1 MGYAT
6 GMTGKGDTPPG
17 SDVRFHP
24 VAVHRRVR
32 FPPPPGNG
40 MTAEAVLTE
49 GKATMAESYNGYCV
63 KCKDKRDF
71 DGDIA
76 ETNGRRM
83 AKGTC
88 PVCGTRMNRIL
99 GKA

>member
-1 MGYAT
+1 MLIRNA
-6 GMTGKGDTPPG
+6 DTRG
-17 SDVRFHP
+17 SHVRLHP
-24 VAVHRRVR
+24 VGVRRRVR
-32 FPPPPGNG
+32 FPPTP
-40 MTAEAVLTE
+40 TE
-49 GKATMAESYNGYCV
+49 GIHGRPVMRKGQAKQMAESYNGYCV

>member
-1 MGYAT
+1 MATPADRTFDFTGLRCTAGYGLHTPGRA
-6 GMTGKGDTPPG
+6 GIARRAVVRKGK
-17 SDVRFHP
+17 S
-24 VAVHRRVR
+24 
-32 FPPPPGNG
+32 
-40 MTAEAVLTE
+40 
-49 GKATMAESYNGYCV
+49 TMADSYNGYCV

-99 GKA
+99 GKT

>member
-1 MGYAT
+1 
-6 GMTGKGDTPPG
+6 
-17 SDVRFHP
+17 
-24 VAVHRRVR
+24 
-32 FPPPPGNG
+32 
-40 MTAEAVLTE
+40 
-49 GKATMAESYNGYCV
+49 MAESYNGYCV

-88 PVCGTRMNRIL
+88 PVCGTRMNRIPGQSL
-99 GKA
+99 TSLPGVAGRRRPGTRRRPYVARNGQRPPEDDVAFHRDDCRPSR

>member
-1 MGYAT
+1 
-6 GMTGKGDTPPG
+6 
-17 SDVRFHP
+17 
-24 VAVHRRVR
+24 
-32 FPPPPGNG
+32 
-40 MTAEAVLTE
+40 
-49 GKATMAESYNGYCV
+49 MADSYNGYCV
-63 KCKDKRDF
+63 KCKDTRDL

-88 PVCGTRMNRIL
+88 PVCGTRMNRIQ

>member
-1 MGYAT
+1 MAT
-6 GMTGKGDTPPG
+6 PADRTFDFTGP
-17 SDVRFHP
+17 R
-24 VAVHRRVR
+24 VHRRVR
-32 FPPPPGNG
+32 SSHAGRAG
-40 MTAEAVLTE
+40 IARRAVVRK
-49 GKATMAESYNGYCV
+49 GKPTMAESYNGYCV

-99 GKA
+99 GKT

>member
-1 MGYAT
+1 MSGN
-6 GMTGKGDTPPG
+6 GDTPADRTFDFTGLRCTVGYGLPTSTAG
-17 SDVRFHP
+17 
-24 VAVHRRVR
+24 
-32 FPPPPGNG
+32 GNSRKG
-40 MTAEAVLTE
+40 GRQERE
-49 GKATMAESYNGYCV
+49 KETMAESYNGYCV

-71 DGDIA
+71 DGDVA

-99 GKA
+99 GKT

>member
-1 MGYAT
+1 MWPAC
-6 GMTGKGDTPPG
+6 
-17 SDVRFHP
+17 
-24 VAVHRRVR
+24 
-32 FPPPPGNG
+32 
-40 MTAEAVLTE
+40 AVLLPNTGLFGGYGDADPPVMFAGPLME
-49 GKATMAESYNGYCV
+49 GESMAQTYNGYCV

-71 DGDIA
+71 DGEA
-76 ETNGRRM
+76 TETNGRRM